1 MWLENEKALKRT
13 IELHSYF
20 KRCFSYL
27 KEEKKITPK
36 DDGFRTILDK
46 TGFPLHLTKLDFLS
60 LYVMKLNHFLLFFK

>member
-27 KEEKKITPK
+27 KEEKKIPPK
-36 DDGFRTILDK
+36 DDGSRTILDK
-46 TGFPLHLTKLDFLS
+46 TGFDCMLQNWIFS
-60 LYVMKLNHFLLFFK
+60 LYM